1 MDPDGLKT
9 STGSQKITGWYIWND
24 EHLPT
29 VDRKGQVL
37 LQDYPMYHWVIWR
50 NSPVMIRGMI
60 LQTGEIRI
68 GEIATRNWNQ
78 VTNLLGK
85 WCEILDLTRFIKKR
99 KTWFIH
105 PGLTL
110 TPRRGFE
117 HSIDLSTCWGVLF
130 LAGYLYWPIR
140 LGGSTPLIS
149 QIGSSSQL
157 SGKINNV
164 PNHQPDPTSI

>member
-24 EHLPT
+24 ENLPT
-29 VDRKGQVL
+29 ADGKGQVL

-60 LQTGEIRI
+60 LQAGEIRI

-110 TPRRGFE
+110 TPSGALNTQLTFPPV
-117 HSIDLSTCWGVLF
+117 GVFCFWLDTYT
-130 LAGYLYWPIR
+130 GLYWLVVSI
-140 LGGSTPLIS
+140 PLIS

-157 SGKINNV
+157 SGTI
-164 PNHQPDPTSI
+164 